1 MKNIIKSDVPIIG
14 FAAYSGTGKTTLL
27 INLIPLLKEHG
38 LEVGVIKHA
47 HHTFEIDQAG
57 KDSYK
62 IRKAGAS
69 QMLIGSKERWALMVD
84 QKETNQTMRLQEY
97 ITLLDHTKLDLILVE
112 GFKPESI
119 PKIELYR
126 PSLGHP
132 LICKSDDSVV
142 AIATDAEI
150 TEELNLTVLDLN
162 DHAAIMHFIIK
173 NFFTKNNTIIKTH
186 QNTL

>member
-1 MKNIIKSDVPIIG
+1 MKINSDVPILG

-27 INLIPLLKEHG
+27 VNLIPLLNQHG

-47 HHTFEIDQAG
+47 HHSFEIDQAG

-69 QMLIGSKERWALMVD
+69 QMLIGSKERWALMVE
-84 QKETNQTMRLQEY
+84 QKETDQTMRLQEY
-97 ITLLDHTKLDLILVE
+97 ISHLDQTKLDLILVE

-126 PSLGHP
+126 PSLGNP
-132 LICKSDDSVV
+132 LICKSDESIV
-142 AIATDAEI
+142 AIATDVEI

-162 DHAAIMHFIIK
+162 DHAVIVQFIIETFCSK
-173 NFFTKNNTIIKTH
+173 HNTAINN
-186 QNTL
+186 